1 MKEGLFNILAQRLN
15 GAKVLDLFA
24 GTGSLSIEALS
35 RGARLSVLV
44 ERNHAALKAIRE
56 NLEITGFAE
65 KAIILNMDVFNA
77 LNKLSQ
83 SDEKFDIILI
93 DPPYGTG
100 LARKTAAEVLRSGVL
115 GCNGVIVAE
124 YDRYDDL
131 EKEEAGEAKKAGRAW
146 KTAETGGAG
155 EAEKAG
161 KARKTAEAEE
171 AKKAGRAW
179 KTAET
184 GGSQRGAISKA
195 ISRRIPKAIPGK
207 EIREN
212 GACVLRNGRDV
223 CRKW

>member
-1 MKEGLFNILAQRLN
+1 VKEGLFNILAQRLN

-100 LARKTAAEVLRSGVL
+100 LARRTAAEVLRSGVL

-131 EKEEAGEAKKAGRAW
+131 EKEEAGEA
-146 KTAETGGAG
+146 
-155 EAEKAG
+155 EKAG

-184 GGSQRGAISKA
+184 GEA
-195 ISRRIPKAIPGK
+195 
-207 EIREN
+207 N
-212 GACVLRNGRDV
+212 GAPYPRPYPGEYPRPYREKKYGRTVLAFYGTDAMFAGNGEDL
-223 CRKW
+223 

>member
-1 MKEGLFNILAQRLN
+1 
-15 GAKVLDLFA
+15 
-24 GTGSLSIEALS
+24 
-35 RGARLSVLV
+35 VLV

-131 EKEEAGEAKKAGRAW
+131 ENEEAEEAKKAGRAW

-161 KARKTAEAEE
+161 GARKTAEAEE

-184 GGSQRGAISKA
+184 GEA
-195 ISRRIPKAIPGK
+195 
-207 EIREN
+207 N
-212 GACVLRNGRDV
+212 GAPYPRPYPGEYPRPYREKKYGRTVLAFYGTDAMFAGNGEDL
-223 CRKW
+223 